1 MRRKVPSLNALLV
14 FEAAARLQSFT
25 QAADELALTQ
35 SAVCK
40 QIANL
45 EDWLGL
51 ALFARVKK
59 RVQLSSAGRE
69 YAEKVRRHL
78 DKIER
83 DTLELMAHKEGAGV
97 LELAVIPTFATHWL
111 IPRLAEFQKLR
122 PDITVNLST
131 RTSAFLFPDTLFHAA
146 IHSANQSTDQTSSA
160 SASKEHAGRSL
171 WPGTCSDFLMAEDQA
186 IPVCSPTLLQH
197 HLGRKKR
204 ASIEDIAS
212 MPLLHLNTRLE
223 DWRRWFE
230 LHQHSNDVNAVNGA
244 RYELF
249 TMLIEAAVAGLGT
262 ALIPRYMIQSQLES
276 GKLTVPIELRLPEQT
291 GYYLVYPEENAKLP
305 TLEAFREWLLQQT
318 HELGLE

>member
-25 QAADELALTQ
+25 QAAEELSLTQ

-59 RVQLSSAGRE
+59 RVQLSSAGRD
-69 YAEKVRRHL
+69 YAEKIRRHL

-97 LELAVIPTFATHWL
+97 LELAVIPTFATQWL
-111 IPRLAEFQKLR
+111 IPRLAEFQQLR

-131 RTSAFLFPDTLFHAA
+131 KTSAFLFPDSLFHAA
-146 IHSANQSTDQTSSA
+146 IYSGNDV
-160 SASKEHAGRSL
+160 
-171 WPGTCSDFLMAEDQA
+171 WPGTNGDYLMAEDHA
-186 IPVCSPTLLQH
+186 VPVCSTQLLQK
-197 HLGRKKR
+197 HLHRKKH
-204 ASIEDIAS
+204 ASIKDIAQ
-212 MPLLHLNTRLE
+212 MPLLHLSTRLE
-223 DWRRWFE
+223 DWRRWFD
-230 LHQHSNDVNAVNGA
+230 LHQHTNDVCAVNGA

-249 TMLIEAAVAGLGT
+249 TMLIEAAVAGLGV
-262 ALIPRYMIQSQLES
+262 ALIPHYMVKNHLDS
-276 GKLTVPIELRLPEQT
+276 GKLHIPIDLSLPEQT
-291 GYYLVYPEENAKLP
+291 GYYLVYPEENTNLP
-305 TLEAFREWLLQQT
+305 TLQAFRTWLLSQT
-318 HELGLE
+318 AQVAK

>member
-59 RVQLSSAGRE
+59 RVQLSSAGRD
-69 YAEKVRRHL
+69 YAEKIRRHL

-111 IPRLAEFQKLR
+111 IPRLAEFQSLR

-131 RTSAFLFPDTLFHAA
+131 KTSAFLFPDTLFHAA
-146 IHSANQSTDQTSSA
+146 IHSGIAP
-160 SASKEHAGRSL
+160 
-171 WPGTCSDFLMAEDQA
+171 WPGTSGDYLMAEDQA
-186 IPVCSPTLLQH
+186 IPVCSPALLH
-197 HLGRKKR
+197 RHLGRKKQ
-204 ASIEDIAS
+204 ATIQDIAN
-212 MPLLHLNTRLE
+212 MPLLHLSTRLE

-230 LHQHSNDVNAVNGA
+230 LHQYSNDVNAVNGA

-249 TMLIEAAVAGLGT
+249 TMLIEAAIAGLGT
-262 ALIPRYMIQSQLES
+262 ALIPRYMIQAQLDS
-276 GKLTVPIELRLPEQT
+276 GKLIVPTNLSLPEQT

-305 TLEAFREWLLQQT
+305 TLQAFREWLLDQT
-318 HELGLE
+318 DQAAKKKQ

>member
-59 RVQLSSAGRE
+59 RVQLSSAGRD
-69 YAEKVRRHL
+69 YAEKIRRHL

-97 LELAVIPTFATHWL
+97 LELAVIPTFATQWL
-111 IPRLAEFQKLR
+111 IPRLAEFQQLR

-131 RTSAFLFPDTLFHAA
+131 RTSAFLFPDSLFHAA
-146 IHSANQSTDQTSSA
+146 IHSGNAV
-160 SASKEHAGRSL
+160 
-171 WPGTCSDFLMAEDQA
+171 WPGTKGDYLMAEDQA
-186 IPVCSPTLLQH
+186 IPVCSPQLLRKY
-197 HLGRKKR
+197 LGRKKQ
-204 ASIEDIAS
+204 ANLQDLAQ
-212 MPLLHLNTRLE
+212 MPLLHLSTRLE
-223 DWRRWFE
+223 DWRRWFD
-230 LHQHSNDVNAVNGA
+230 LHQHENDICAVNGA

-249 TMLIEAAVAGLGT
+249 TMLIEAAIAGLGV
-262 ALIPRYMIQSQLES
+262 ALIPRYMVKNHLDN
-276 GKLTVPIELRLPEQT
+276 GKLQIPIDLSLPEQT
-291 GYYLVYPEENAKLP
+291 GYYLVYPEENANLP
-305 TLEAFREWLLQQT
+305 TLQAFRSWLLLQT
-318 HELGLE
+318 EQTE

>member
-59 RVQLSSAGRE
+59 RVQLSSAGRD
-69 YAEKVRRHL
+69 YAEKIRRHL

-97 LELAVIPTFATHWL
+97 LELAVIPTFATQWL
-111 IPRLAEFQKLR
+111 IPRLAEFQQLR

-131 RTSAFLFPDTLFHAA
+131 RTSAFLFPESLFHAA
-146 IHSANQSTDQTSSA
+146 IHSGNAV
-160 SASKEHAGRSL
+160 
-171 WPGTCSDFLMAEDQA
+171 WPGTKGDYLMTEDQA
-186 IPVCSPTLLQH
+186 IPVCSPQLLRKY
-197 HLGRKKR
+197 LGRKKQ
-204 ASIEDIAS
+204 ANLQDLAQ
-212 MPLLHLNTRLE
+212 MPLLHLSTRLE
-223 DWRRWFE
+223 DWRRWFD
-230 LHQHSNDVNAVNGA
+230 LHQHENDICAVNGA

-249 TMLIEAAVAGLGT
+249 TMLIEATIAGLGV
-262 ALIPRYMIQSQLES
+262 ALIPRYMVKNHLDN
-276 GKLTVPIELRLPEQT
+276 GKLQIPIDLSLPEQT
-291 GYYLVYPEENAKLP
+291 GYYLVYPEENSNLP
-305 TLEAFREWLLQQT
+305 TLQAFRSWLLLQT
-318 HELGLE
+318 GQTEQTGSATQ

>member
-59 RVQLSSAGRE
+59 RVQLSSAGRD
-69 YAEKVRRHL
+69 YAEKIRRHL
-78 DKIER
+78 DRIER

-111 IPRLAEFQKLR
+111 IPRLAEFQRLR

-131 RTSAFLFPDTLFHAA
+131 KTSAFLFPDTLFHAA
-146 IHSANQSTDQTSSA
+146 IHSGTT
-160 SASKEHAGRSL
+160 L
-171 WPGTCSDFLMAEDQA
+171 WPGTSGDYLMAEDPA
-186 IPVCSPTLLQH
+186 VPVCSPALLQRH
-197 HLGRKKR
+197 IGRKKH
-204 ASIEDIAS
+204 AAIQDVAN

-249 TMLIEAAVAGLGT
+249 TMLIEAAIAGLGT
-262 ALIPRYMIQSQLES
+262 ALIPRYMIQAQLDS
-276 GKLTVPIELRLPEQT
+276 GKLVVPSNLSLPEQT
-291 GYYLVYPEENAKLP
+291 GYYLVYPEENAALP
-305 TLEAFREWLLQQT
+305 TLQAFREWLLSQT
-318 HELGLE
+318 SQTNPNNETKRKPP

>member
-59 RVQLSSAGRE
+59 RVQLSSAGRD
-69 YAEKVRRHL
+69 YAEKIRRHL

-97 LELAVIPTFATHWL
+97 LELAVIPTFATQWL
-111 IPRLAEFQKLR
+111 IPRLAEFQQLR

-131 RTSAFLFPDTLFHAA
+131 RTSAFLFPDSLFHAA
-146 IHSANQSTDQTSSA
+146 IHSGNAV
-160 SASKEHAGRSL
+160 
-171 WPGTCSDFLMAEDQA
+171 WPGTKGDYLMAEDQA
-186 IPVCSPTLLQH
+186 IPVCSPQLLRKY
-197 HLGRKKR
+197 LGRKKQ
-204 ASIEDIAS
+204 ANLQDLAQ
-212 MPLLHLNTRLE
+212 MPLLHLSTRLE
-223 DWRRWFE
+223 DWRRWFD
-230 LHQHSNDVNAVNGA
+230 LHQHENDICAVNGA

-249 TMLIEAAVAGLGT
+249 TMLIEATIAGLGV
-262 ALIPRYMIQSQLES
+262 ALIPRYMVKNHLDN
-276 GKLTVPIELRLPEQT
+276 GKLQIPIDLSLPEQT
-291 GYYLVYPEENAKLP
+291 GYYLVYPEENANLP
-305 TLEAFREWLLQQT
+305 TLQAFRSWLLLQT
-318 HELGLE
+318 EQTE

>member
-59 RVQLSSAGRE
+59 RVQLSSAGRD
-69 YAEKVRRHL
+69 YAEKIRRHL

-97 LELAVIPTFATHWL
+97 LELAVIPTFATQWL
-111 IPRLAEFQKLR
+111 IPRLAEFQQLR

-131 RTSAFLFPDTLFHAA
+131 RTSAFLFPESLFHAA
-146 IHSANQSTDQTSSA
+146 IHSGNAV
-160 SASKEHAGRSL
+160 
-171 WPGTCSDFLMAEDQA
+171 WPGTKGDYLMAEDQA
-186 IPVCSPTLLQH
+186 IPVCSPQLLRKY
-197 HLGRKKR
+197 LGRKKQ
-204 ASIEDIAS
+204 ANLQDLAQ
-212 MPLLHLNTRLE
+212 MPLLHLSTRLE
-223 DWRRWFE
+223 DWRRWFD
-230 LHQHSNDVNAVNGA
+230 LHQHENDICAVNGA

-249 TMLIEAAVAGLGT
+249 TMLIEAAIAGLGV
-262 ALIPRYMIQSQLES
+262 ALIPRYMVKNHLDN
-276 GKLTVPIELRLPEQT
+276 GKLQIPIDLSLPEQT
-291 GYYLVYPEENAKLP
+291 GYYLVYPEENANLP
-305 TLEAFREWLLQQT
+305 TLQAFRSWLLLQT
-318 HELGLE
+318 EQTE

>member
-59 RVQLSSAGRE
+59 RVQLSSAGRD
-69 YAEKVRRHL
+69 YAEKIRRHL
-78 DKIER
+78 DRIER

-111 IPRLAEFQKLR
+111 IPRLAEFQRLR

-131 RTSAFLFPDTLFHAA
+131 KTSAFLFPDTLFHAA
-146 IHSANQSTDQTSSA
+146 IHSGTN
-160 SASKEHAGRSL
+160 L
-171 WPGTCSDFLMAEDQA
+171 WPGTSGDYLMAEDQA
-186 IPVCSPTLLQH
+186 IPVCSPTLLQR
-197 HLGRKKR
+197 HLGRKRHAKLD
-204 ASIEDIAS
+204 DIAN
-212 MPLLHLNTRLE
+212 MPLLHLSTRLE

-249 TMLIEAAVAGLGT
+249 TMLIEAAIAGLGT
-262 ALIPRYMIQSQLES
+262 ALIPRYMIQAQLDS
-276 GKLTVPIELRLPEQT
+276 GQLVIPIDLSLPEQT
-291 GYYLVYPEENAKLP
+291 GYYLVYPEENTKLP
-305 TLEAFREWLLQQT
+305 TLQAFREWLLQQT
-318 HELGLE
+318 GQAAGKKS

>member
-1 MRRKVPSLNALLV
+1 MRRKVPSLNALVV

-51 ALFARVKK
+51 HLFARVKK
-59 RVQLSSAGRE
+59 RVQLSSAGRD
-69 YAEKVRRHL
+69 YAEKIRRHL

-111 IPRLAEFQKLR
+111 IPRLAEFQELR

-131 RTSAFLFPDTLFHAA
+131 KTSAFLFPDSLFHAA
-146 IHSANQSTDQTSSA
+146 IHSGSA
-160 SASKEHAGRSL
+160 L
-171 WPGTCSDFLMAEDQA
+171 WPGTHGDYLMAEDHA
-186 IPVCSPTLLQH
+186 IPVCSPKLLRK
-197 HLGRKKR
+197 HLGRKKT
-204 ASIEDIAS
+204 AGIEELAS
-212 MPLLHLNTRLE
+212 MPLLHLSTRLE
-223 DWRRWFE
+223 DWRRWFD
-230 LHQHSNDVNAVNGA
+230 LHQHANDVSAVNGA

-249 TMLIEAAVAGLGT
+249 TMLIEAAIAGLGT
-262 ALIPRYMIQSQLES
+262 ALIPRYMIQNHLDS
-276 GKLTVPIELRLPEQT
+276 GKLVIPLNLSLPEQT

-305 TLEAFREWLLQQT
+305 TLLAFREWLLRQT
-318 HELGLE
+318 SMKST